1 VEFVFANSPDDKSAP
16 PPAIQLR
23 LSFSD
28 IEIIQRSKE
37 MKNST
42 INKVFVVLSV
52 FLGAS
57 SSVWAT
63 VYQERDEINKSFTL
77 PAKAAVEVVAINGS
91 VDIKAID
98 GDTAIVEIERTAS
111 SRAEM
116 DCNKV
121 VLRQVLGKLLIRSE
135 MGCENV
141 VVQVKH
147 RVLLSLP
154 RYVDLSVNGVSGPI
168 NIGEIDGA
176 LRISGNSG
184 QINLAQAGRGSRI
197 TGNSGTTTINLRRL
211 YAGGVWLIGHSG
223 AIKLYI
229 ADESNI
235 DVKVSGLSGTASSE
249 LPNVKFI
256 NTGAADYYA
265 RIGHGGPAI
274 YVLGSSG
281 SVTLIPYRE

>member
-1 VEFVFANSPDDKSAP
+1 
-16 PPAIQLR
+16 
-23 LSFSD
+23 
-28 IEIIQRSKE
+28 
-37 MKNST
+37 MKNSAIIT
-42 INKVFVVLSV
+42 TCAVL
-52 FLGAS
+52 LLILAAS
-57 SSVWAT
+57 SAWAT
-63 VYQERDEINKSFTL
+63 VYQERDEINRRFPL
-77 PAKAAVEVVAINGS
+77 PAKAHVEVSAINGS
-91 VDIKAID
+91 VDIKTID
-98 GDTAIVEIERTAS
+98 GDTAIVEIERTAR
-111 SRAEM
+111 SRAEL

-121 VLRQVLGKLLIRSE
+121 VLRQVLGKLLIKSE
-135 MGCENV
+135 MGCENI

-154 RYVDLSVNGVSGPI
+154 RYVDLSVNGVSGPV

-211 YAGGVWLIGHSG
+211 YAGGLWLIGHSG

-229 ADESNI
+229 ADESNV

-256 NTGAADYYA
+256 KTGAADYYA
-265 RIGHGGPAI
+265 RTGYGGPTI
-274 YVLGSSG
+274 YVVGSSG

>member
-1 VEFVFANSPDDKSAP
+1 
-16 PPAIQLR
+16 
-23 LSFSD
+23 
-28 IEIIQRSKE
+28 
-37 MKNST
+37 MKNSA
-42 INKVFVVLSV
+42 INRVCALLSV
-52 FLGAS
+52 VLGAS
-57 SSVWAT
+57 SVWAS
-63 VYQERDEINKSFTL
+63 VEQDRDEINRRFTL
-77 PAKAAVEVVAINGS
+77 PAKAHVEVSAINGS
-91 VDIKAID
+91 VDIKTID
-98 GDTAIVEIERTAS
+98 GDTAIVEIERTAR
-111 SRAEM
+111 SRAEL

-121 VLRQVLGKLLIRSE
+121 VLRQVLGKLLIKSE
-135 MGCENV
+135 MGCENIV
-141 VVQVKH
+141 LQVKH

-154 RYVDLSVNGVSGPI
+154 RYVDLSVNGVSGPV

-211 YAGGVWLIGHSG
+211 YAGGLWLIGHSG

-229 ADESNI
+229 ADESNV

-256 NTGAADYYA
+256 KTGAADYYA
-265 RIGHGGPAI
+265 RIGSGGPTI
-274 YVLGSSG
+274 YVVGSSD

>member
-1 VEFVFANSPDDKSAP
+1 MRNPV
-16 PPAIQLR
+16 
-23 LSFSD
+23 
-28 IEIIQRSKE
+28 
-37 MKNST
+37 
-42 INKVFVVLSV
+42 INTACAVLV
-52 FLGAS
+52 LMLAA

-63 VYQERDEINKSFTL
+63 VYQERDEINRSFTL
-77 PAKAAVEVVAINGS
+77 PAKAHVEVSAINGS
-91 VDIKAID
+91 VDIKTID
-98 GDTAIVEIERTAS
+98 GDTAIVEIERTAR
-111 SRAEM
+111 SRAEL

-121 VLRQVLGKLLIRSE
+121 VLRQVLGKLLIKSE
-135 MGCENV
+135 MGCENI

-154 RYVDLSVNGVSGPI
+154 RYVDLSVNGVSGPV

-211 YAGGVWLIGHSG
+211 YAGGLWLIGHSG

-229 ADESNI
+229 ADESNV

-256 NTGAADYYA
+256 KTGAADYYA
-265 RIGHGGPAI
+265 RIGYGGPTI
-274 YVLGSSG
+274 YVVGSSG

>member
-1 VEFVFANSPDDKSAP
+1 
-16 PPAIQLR
+16 
-23 LSFSD
+23 
-28 IEIIQRSKE
+28 

-77 PAKAAVEVVAINGS
+77 PAKAGVEVVAINGS